1 MPILSGMANNALH
14 ARTWRWRRGGLSSH
28 GMDSAPTYLVIVDDS
43 PESRVA
49 LRFAV
54 LRATHVGATVTAAH
68 VVRPAEF
75 MHFGAVQSAMA
86 AEAREEAAALLAS
99 VADEAEALAGQRPA
113 TLVLEGDAAPA
124 ILAYVRSHADV
135 RALVLGAASRGAPG
149 QLISA
154 FTGEGAGQL
163 PCLVMVVPGGL
174 DAQRLADIS

>member
-1 MPILSGMANNALH
+1 MPAL
-14 ARTWRWRRGGLSSH
+14 GGAAGPPYH
-28 GMDSAPTYLVIVDDS
+28 RPGMDSAPTYLVIVDDS

-49 LRFAV
+49 MHFAV
-54 LRATHVGATVTAAH
+54 QRAAHVGASVCLAH

-99 VADEAEALAGQRPA
+99 AADAAEALAGQRPA
-113 TLVLEGDAAPA
+113 TLVLEGEAAPA
-124 ILAYVRSHADV
+124 ILAHVRGNPSV

-149 QLISA
+149 QLITA

-174 DAQRLADIS
+174 DAARLAEIS